1 MKLEQQIR
9 AKRSNKEILLMT
21 HIVLGYPSLDI
32 NRAVIRE
39 MVDNG
44 VDLIEMQI
52 PFSEPMADGPII
64 LKANQD
70 SIANGTMIE
79 SCLEFGEEMCA
90 THDISFLYMTYYNI
104 VFKYGE
110 QRFLK
115 RAAASGIQGLI
126 LPDLPPEEGDSLCR
140 AARENQIAPIMI
152 YSPTSSDE
160 RMKDLDGYGEG
171 FVYCA
176 ARKGVTG
183 KHSNLDTGFNAYL
196 RRCRKA
202 TSLPLAVGFGIQNRG
217 DIEALIGHAD
227 IGVVGSQ
234 TIRLVDEQSSA
245 AVGPFIR
252 HLLGSD

>member
-1 MKLEQQIR
+1 MKLEQYIR
-9 AKRSNKEILLMT
+9 AKRNDKEILLMT
-21 HIVLGYPSLDI
+21 HIVLGYPSLDV
-32 NRAVIRE
+32 NREIIKE

-64 LKANQD
+64 LKANQE
-70 SIANGTMIE
+70 SLANGTTIE
-79 SCLEFGEEMCA
+79 ACLEFGEEMCA

-110 QRFLK
+110 QRFFE

-126 LPDLPPEEGDSLCR
+126 LPDLPPEEGGSLCR
-140 AARENQIAPIMI
+140 TAVENEIAPIMI
-152 YSPTSSDE
+152 FSPTSGSQ
-160 RMKDLDGYGEG
+160 RMQELAGYGEG
-171 FVYCA
+171 FIYCA

-183 KHSNLDTGFNAYL
+183 KHSTLDTGFNAYL
-196 RRCRKA
+196 QRCREA
-202 TSLPLAVGFGIQNRG
+202 TSLPLAVGFGIQNRA
-217 DIEALIGHAD
+217 DIETLIGHAD

-234 TIRLVDEQSSA
+234 TIKLVDEQSSA

-252 HLLGSD
+252 HLLGSG